1 MSVQFHLHFTEFPHL
16 ALVLLLLCVT
26 RLCFL
31 KPKPWNTPNGIF
43 EIVEKVFRVSLNLQH
58 SISTKRRRRSR
69 PASRVNKCGVFPLI
83 LLLISACSPSDQP
96 NPTDL
101 SSPMH
106 DSHELSFA
114 SNSYWTGFQPPEPT
128 RAKAAATP
136 IREDQPEEITPVPGS
151 IHQSAIAAIS
161 YPDGWKE
168 MPIIPEINPNV
179 RDIYAM
185 GLSRGNNP
193 HAFSKVGDCSTSNA
207 WFLGPFDEGE
217 AYYRLGE
224 YTYLKPMIEHFQGS
238 FARNNISTRNGFN
251 AASALSPIWADPEV
265 CDPGET
271 PLACE
276 YRVHK
281 PSIVFIML
289 GTNDRWHMETFEE
302 NMREIIEVTLDHW
315 IVPIIA
321 TKPDNFE
328 GDESINRI
336 LAQLAIEYEV
346 PLWNFWAAIQ
356 SLPNAGLEEDGVHLS
371 WGPTRFDDP
380 DVMKRGW
387 PMRNLTAMQ
396 SLYAVWQA
404 VYDSSVDEF
413 DVLR

>member
-1 MSVQFHLHFTEFPHL
+1 MIIEFHPHFTQFSRL
-16 ALVLLLLCVT
+16 AFVLLVLCVT
-26 RLCFL
+26 GQGSL
-31 KPKPWNTPNGIF
+31 KPESRVLSKGIF
-43 EIVEKVFRVSLNLQH
+43 EIVVKVFRVISYLRH
-58 SISTKRRRRSR
+58 FISIKRNGCSR
-69 PASRVNKCGVFPLI
+69 PAPWPNKYGFFTFI
-83 LLLISACSPSDQP
+83 LLLMTACVSSDQP

-101 SSPMH
+101 SPAMPVSQ
-106 DSHELSFA
+106 ELSVA
-114 SNSYWTGFQPPEPT
+114 SSAFRSGFQLLEPVDT
-128 RAKAAATP
+128 TEATTP
-136 IREDQPEEITPVPGS
+136 LREELPEEIASTPQT
-151 IHQSAIAAIS
+151 IHPSTITAS
-161 YPDGWKE
+161 SSPNDWKE
-168 MPIIPEINPNV
+168 MPIIPDISPNV
-179 RDIYAM
+179 IQIYTT

-224 YTYLKPMIEHFQGS
+224 YTYLKPLIDHFQGS
-238 FARNNISTRNGFN
+238 FARNNISTRNGFS
-251 AASALSPIWADPEV
+251 AASALSPLWADPAV

-276 YRVHK
+276 YRVHN

-302 NMREIIEVTLDHW
+302 DMREIIEVTLDHW

-328 GDESINRI
+328 EDESINLL
-336 LAQLAIEYEV
+336 LAYLAIEYEV

-356 SLPNAGLEEDGVHLS
+356 PLPNAGLEEDDVHLS
-371 WGPTRFDDP
+371 WGPTHFDDP
-380 DVMKRGW
+380 DIMKLGW

-396 SLYAVWQA
+396 ALYAVWQT

>member
-1 MSVQFHLHFTEFPHL
+1 MIIKFHPHFTQFSCL
-16 ALVLLLLCVT
+16 ASVLLDLNVT
-26 RLCFL
+26 CQNGL
-31 KPKPWNTPNGIF
+31 KPISWDLSKGIF
-43 EIVEKVFRVSLNLQH
+43 EIVVRVFCVVLNQRH
-58 SISTKRRRRSR
+58 FISTKQNGCSS
-69 PASRVNKCGVFPLI
+69 PTSWVHKIGIFPLI

-101 SSPMH
+101 SPPIR
-106 DSHELSFA
+106 DTHELSFA

-136 IREDQPEEITPVPGS
+136 IREDQPEETTPVPGS
-151 IHQSAIAAIS
+151 IHQSAIASIS
-161 YPDGWKE
+161 YPDDWKE

-251 AASALSPIWADPEV
+251 AASALSPLWADPEV
-265 CDPGET
+265 CNPGET

-371 WGPTRFDDP
+371 WGPTHFDDP
-380 DVMKRGW
+380 DVMKLGW

-396 SLYAVWQA
+396 ALYAVWQA
-404 VYDSSVDEF
+404 VYDSSVDES